1 MQFSSTSCS
10 PDDESHEN
18 GLWPQC
24 IYLNFNWKRF
34 RSQPGLFDWTKGKD
48 GRWIWPQCIFDIWI
62 INEQF
67 WFEEYWF
74 SAGVTRLEMSR
85 RPDGPAARLLSEKLY
100 FATIVSVR
108 EFCLAT
114 MVSVRVFCC
123 GGRCWPLGKSAFN
136 AWDGGGGEGESSV
149 SKNFHLSSLGNRSL
163 IFNL

>member
-24 IYLNFNWKRF
+24 IYLNSNWKRF

-48 GRWIWPQCIFDIWI
+48 GRWIWPQCIFNIWI

-74 SAGVTRLEMSR
+74 SARVTRLEMSR
-85 RPDGPAARLLSEKLY
+85 RPEGPAPRLLTEK
-100 FATIVSVR
+100 IV
-108 EFCLAT
+108 FCNNSIGESILLRRAMLAT
-114 MVSVRVFCC
+114 GEICFQCLRWRRRRRRELGQQKFPFVFS
-123 GGRCWPLGKSAFN
+123 WKPIS
-136 AWDGGGGEGESSV
+136 
-149 SKNFHLSSLGNRSL
+149 
-163 IFNL
+163 NL